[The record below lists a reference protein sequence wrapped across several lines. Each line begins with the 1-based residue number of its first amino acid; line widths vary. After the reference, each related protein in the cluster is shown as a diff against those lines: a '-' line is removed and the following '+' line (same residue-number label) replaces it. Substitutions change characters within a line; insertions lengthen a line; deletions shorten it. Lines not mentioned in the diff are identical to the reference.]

1 MIVWRHGVTQAFTL
15 QCWAITRQSEL
26 CENKVFR
33 IFTLEQVN
41 LVWTI
46 KVGSLTVLDSNEKL
60 TNFKYI

>member
-1 MIVWRHGVTQAFTL
+1 ML
-15 QCWAITRQSEL
+15 AITRHSEL

>member
-1 MIVWRHGVTQAFTL
+1 MIVWSHGVTQAFTL
-15 QCWAITRQSEL
+15 QCRAITRHSEL